1 MKSYLHLQYQI
12 QIFVFTVTK
21 LTPLFSAS
29 NFKKKKKKERK
40 EKKKEMTPLS
50 KIELSQ
56 KMLSF
61 SKLFLQNKLYFAT

>member
-29 NFKKKKKKERK
+29 TFKKKKERK
-40 EKKKEMTPLS
+40 EKKKETTPLS

-56 KMLSF
+56 EMLSF

>member
-29 NFKKKKKKERK
+29 TFKKKKKERK

>member
-12 QIFVFTVTK
+12 QIFVFTLTK

-29 NFKKKKKKERK
+29 TLKKKKKERK
-40 EKKKEMTPLS
+40 EKKKETTPLS

-56 KMLSF
+56 EMLSF

>member
-1 MKSYLHLQYQI
+1 MKYYLHLQYQI
-12 QIFVFTVTK
+12 QVFVFTVTK

-29 NFKKKKKKERK
+29 TFKKKKKERK

-56 KMLSF
+56 EMLSF